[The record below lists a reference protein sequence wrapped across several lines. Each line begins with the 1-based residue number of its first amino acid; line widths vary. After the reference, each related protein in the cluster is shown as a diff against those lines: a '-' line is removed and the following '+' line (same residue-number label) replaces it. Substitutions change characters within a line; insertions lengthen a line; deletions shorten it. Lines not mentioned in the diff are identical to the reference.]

1 MALLSELI
9 TLPALPLIS
18 LVGAGGKTTT
28 MYTLAS
34 ELAGKNERVIT
45 TTTTN
50 IFFPRPGE
58 TDTFIVAAATPMLIK
73 MVQAAWKQHRRIT
86 VASKMLG
93 AGKVGA
99 LEPDQPYELL
109 TKSGA
114 SAVIV
119 ETDGARH
126 RMIKAPAAH
135 EPVVPPQTTIA
146 LLLMSAEAIN
156 QPLNSEV
163 AHRPE
168 RIAAVL
174 DIQQG
179 DILTPALIATLMTS
193 QQGALKNIPAAAQV
207 YLLIT
212 HATAARRE
220 DLQELAHL
228 AQLSSR
234 LAQVYCSP
242 QPGEWLVI

>member
-9 TLPALPLIS
+9 PLPALPLIS

-34 ELAGKNERVIT
+34 ELAGKNKRVIT

-50 IFFPRPGE
+50 IYFPRPGE
-58 TDTFIVAAATPMLIK
+58 TDTFIVAAETPVLIK

-99 LEPDQPYELL
+99 LEPGQPYELL

-114 SAVIV
+114 NAVIV

-126 RMIKAPAAH
+126 RTIKAPAAH
-135 EPVVPPQTTIA
+135 EPVVPPQTNIA

-168 RIAAVL
+168 RIATVL

-193 QQGALKNIPAAAQV
+193 EQGALKAIPADAQI

-212 HATAARRE
+212 HAAAARKE
-220 DLQELAHL
+220 DLQELAHRTM
-228 AQLSSR
+228 LSSSISG
-234 LAQVYCSP
+234 VYCSP
-242 QPGEWLVI
+242 QPGEWSAI